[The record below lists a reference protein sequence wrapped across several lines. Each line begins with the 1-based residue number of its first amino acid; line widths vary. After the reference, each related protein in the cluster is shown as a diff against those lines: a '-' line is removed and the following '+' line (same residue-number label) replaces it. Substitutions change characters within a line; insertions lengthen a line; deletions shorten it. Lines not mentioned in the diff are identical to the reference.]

1 MTSMPVRPATIRTSA
16 LPPGLPEHL
25 EVPAVDVGAVLRGAA
40 RRYGDRTAFHQDGA
54 ELTHA
59 GLLADAAQVAH
70 GLRARGIGPGDVV
83 AVHLPNCLDYPAVY
97 YGILLAGAVFSPTN
111 PLLPPAEL
119 AFQLRDCAAAAVITW
134 GAASAVLAAVRD
146 QVPARLVVTI
156 DASLPDSLTLA
167 ELRSGQPSTAP
178 TERPRPGDLAH
189 LAYTG
194 GTTGRSKG
202 VRLTHRH
209 VVTNVLQSACW
220 TSGSTVGLDA
230 SGDLLL
236 DQVGTPQEWPT
247 RLGTGVSVNITP
259 WFHAMGVIGYLNVP
273 VLTGYT
279 CVIHPRFDPGAYLAD
294 AERFGA
300 TMIGGAPPVFVA
312 LLRHPDA
319 ATRDLSTVLGIS
331 SGAAPLPVAVIGALR
346 ARFPDAVIGEG
357 YGLTEVTMVATM
369 NPSWRSGVRK
379 AGTVG
384 VPAQDTEVQ
393 LLDPTG
399 VEVPTGERG
408 EVCLRGP
415 QVMEGYHE
423 RPDATADVLADG
435 WLRTGDIGVL
445 DADGYLSIV
454 DRAKDMLLYK
464 GYNVF
469 PRELEELLHA
479 HPGVA
484 GAAVVGRP
492 DDEAGELPVAFV
504 ALVPGAQVTA
514 EQLREH
520 VNAQVVPYKKLRE
533 VHVVDAIPVS
543 AAGKVLRRELRDG
556 LTAHG

>member
-1 MTSMPVRPATIRTSA
+1 MTSTSVRPDSVRTA
-16 LPPGLPEHL
+16 VLPPGLPEHL

-40 RRYGDRTAFHQDGA
+40 RRYGARTAFHQDGA
-54 ELTHA
+54 ELTYA
-59 GLLADAAQVAH
+59 GLLAGAAQVAH
-70 GLRARGIGPGDVV
+70 GLRAHGIGPGDVV

-97 YGILLAGAVFSPTN
+97 YGVLLAGAVFSPTN

-119 AFQLRDCAAAAVITW
+119 AFQLRDSGAGAVVTW

-146 QVPARLVVTI
+146 QVPLRLVVTV
-156 DASLPDSLTLA
+156 DAALPDSLTL
-167 ELRSGQPSTAP
+167 EQLRAGQPSSAP
-178 TERPRPGDLAH
+178 AERPHPGDLAH

-202 VRLTHRH
+202 VRLSHRH
-209 VVTNVLQSACW
+209 VVTNTVQSACW
-220 TSGSTVGLDA
+220 TSGSTADLDA
-230 SGDLLL
+230 EGDLLL
-236 DQVGTPQEWPT
+236 DQVGSPQEWPT
-247 RLGTGVSVNITP
+247 RLGSGVSVNITP

-279 CVIHPRFDPGAYLAD
+279 CVIHQRFEPGAYLAA

-300 TMIGGAPPVFVA
+300 TVIGGAPPVFVA

-331 SGAAPLPVAVIGALR
+331 SGAAPLPVAVIEALR
-346 ARFPDAVIGEG
+346 TRFPDAVIGEG

-379 AGTVG
+379 VGTVG
-384 VPAQDTEVQ
+384 VPAQDTHVR
-393 LLDPTG
+393 LVDPDG

-408 EVCLRGP
+408 EVCLHGP
-415 QVMEGYHE
+415 QVMEGYHQ
-423 RPDATADVLADG
+423 RPDATAEVLCDG

-469 PRELEELLHA
+469 PRELEEILHA

-492 DDEAGELPVAFV
+492 DEEAGELPVAFV
-504 ALVPGAQVTA
+504 ALVPGATVTA
-514 EQLREH
+514 DELREH
-520 VNAQVVPYKKLRE
+520 VNAQVVHYKKLRE
-533 VHVVDAIPVS
+533 VHLVDEIPVS

-556 LTAHG
+556 LSAHT